1 MARRE
6 DLSNFL
12 VVLVLLLINFLKVD
26 KGIRTD
32 TIIQLLGWK

>member
-1 MARRE
+1 MARTE

-12 VVLVLLLINFLKVD
+12 VVFVLLLINFLKVD

-32 TIIQLLGWK
+32 TTIQLPRWK